1 MGKLTDHEQA
11 WAAAMRAANRGCA
24 QSYDRL
30 LHEVAAALRVVTAQ
44 DFARR
49 GLGSGDVED
58 VVQECLIALHL
69 KRHTWDE
76 DRPFVPWVRAIAH
89 HKMVDRMRARLR
101 AREVAL
107 DGHVDTIAAPR
118 EPDRIPDGL
127 IARYLGELPPGQR
140 AVVTA
145 LALEGESVGTAA
157 RRLNMS
163 AGAVRVAM
171 HRGLAALAAKLGKTP

>member
-1 MGKLTDHEQA
+1 MGKLTDHEQR

-44 DFARR
+44 GLRR
-49 GLGSGDVED
+49 GLATGDVED
-58 VVQECLIALHL
+58 VVQECLIAIHL

-76 DRPFVPWVRAIAH
+76 DRPFVPWLRAIAH

-107 DGHVDTIAAPR
+107 DGHADTIPAPR
-118 EPDRIPDGL
+118 EPDRIPEAA
-127 IARYLGELPPGQR
+127 IARYLDALPPGQR

-145 LALEGESVGTAA
+145 LALEGESVGTVA
-157 RRLNMS
+157 RRLDMS
-163 AGAVRVAM
+163 AGAVRVAL
-171 HRGLAALAAKLGKTP
+171 HRALATLGLKFGKVL